1 MHLVGLYTY
10 CRMMHGAYNVK
21 LIDGM
26 SINFD
31 SARVIYLVDI
41 FFQLIPGVYF
51 NQTLIAPTTLLRG
64 GARLAIMGMA

>member
-1 MHLVGLYTY
+1 
-10 CRMMHGAYNVK
+10 MMHGAYNVK

-31 SARVIYLVDI
+31 STRVIYLVDI
-41 FFQLIPGVYF
+41 FVQLIPGVHF
-51 NQTLIAPTTLLRG
+51 NQTLDAPTTLLRG